1 MNVFKKKISKITVI
15 CFIVLIIGGFS
26 FALIS
31 NNASG
36 QSTVKKNI
44 LVISKGNDKLFR
56 QSLGVDTKNFNI
68 SVISESD
75 PLTLAGIDVVMIFDA
90 ILTPSKMGVIES
102 FVDNGG
108 AVLIFMGQKL
118 HNNATL
124 LKNLTIV
131 NSTAF
136 QNNEESMLFVVKNNS
151 YALNSYIDWNSAPDI
166 KVRNMSII
174 NPSDLNISVKRIV
187 DVYPVSKNLEIKTY
201 SKPILMEM
209 AKGNGNVILF
219 TGWLEKNA
227 NIDFKVWPYFN
238 YLLYTMIFESLNLRY
253 QTYAAWPFS
262 PVPHLMEQLILLVVV
277 ISLAILAI
285 SGFVVVKK
293 KSAGRMDQ
301 SVIETLKKQVE
312 EEEQK
317 RHEEAK
323 ELEKK
328 LEDKIDLSDDWE
340 VIGIHRQLGGFLKTL
355 FLSLFLVI
363 PQLLISNFLMP
374 QIFQPYPQAAGWY
387 YYAYNTFQ
395 IAWLLFDFG
404 TSYALAKFFSQYRVK
419 NPEKAI
425 HYIQIFVW
433 WQLFT
438 GLAQIS
444 IFALIGSFIFP
455 LTSLAHMSWVFI
467 SFSLVQY
474 PGFFLVFMF
483 SFQGMQKADYQL
495 ILYVMWEVVWLLVGQ
510 MIFCPLGRMWGAANP
525 IFGEALG
532 AGIGYSIARYFDYWM
547 TFLFSIRLFK
557 KRGFSP
563 KTCFRIDFN
572 REEFKETM
580 KFGSRLAFG
589 ESFVQ
594 ITYFIQLIYTSAF
607 IANYSNELGYFS
619 LAMNIGMI
627 VQIVGLWGQSLLGA
641 YSESR
646 EHGKKKLTKL
656 YIYQSFRWGNFF
668 AFFLISVLFA
678 TGGKFLVGAAGED
691 YGSPAVRF
699 LPFILMF
706 HSFGIY
712 SWLADPIFLGT
723 GKTNLAALVWI
734 IEQTIRAILMIVLI
748 IWLKDMTAV
757 LLAYIPAVFIKDI
770 IAWIIIRYK
779 ITNYR
784 IHPFT
789 TFVTPIL
796 AALINYIV
804 LFFFGEL
811 IWMIDLG
818 DKLINTA
825 LLFIIGIFLFM
836 YFYAFLDG
844 LLGGY
849 DDNTLKEF
857 EKAASMVEGRIG
869 SLPKTLYKAAKAGA
883 KYSPFHNRFKIDIYE
898 EAMKEAY
905 ELTLEKKIL
914 KI

>member
-1 MNVFKKKISKITVI
+1 MKALKKKISKITII
-15 CFIVLIIGGFS
+15 CFIALIIGGFS
-26 FALIS
+26 LALIP
-31 NNASG
+31 NHASG
-36 QSTVKKNI
+36 QSTDKQNI
-44 LVISKGNDKLFR
+44 LVISKGSDTLFR
-56 QSLGVDTKNFNI
+56 QSLGVDTQNFNI

-75 PLTLAGIDVVMIFDA
+75 PLTLSGIDAIIIFDA

-108 AVLIFMGQKL
+108 AVLILMGQKL

-124 LKNLTIV
+124 LENLTLV
-131 NSTAF
+131 TGVTF
-136 QNNEESMLFVVKNNS
+136 QQNKESMLFVVKNYS
-151 YALNSYIDWNSAPDI
+151 YALTTYMDWNSAPDM
-166 KVRNMSII
+166 KMKNMSII
-174 NPSDLNISVKRIV
+174 NPSDLNTQVKRIV
-187 DVYPVSKNLEIKTY
+187 DVYPVSKNLEIATY
-201 SKPILMEM
+201 SKPLIMEM
-209 AKGNGNVILF
+209 AKGSGEIILF
-219 TGWLEKNA
+219 TGWLETNA
-227 NIDFKVWPYFN
+227 NLDFKVWPYFN
-238 YLLYTMIFESLNLRY
+238 YLLYTMLFESLGLPY
-253 QTYAAWPFS
+253 QTYAVWPFS
-262 PVPHLMEQLILLVVV
+262 PVPHLLEQVILLIV
-277 ISLAILAI
+277 IICLATLAIT
-285 SGFVVVKK
+285 GFVVVKK
-293 KSAGRMDQ
+293 RSARRMDQ
-301 SVIETLKKQVE
+301 AVIDTLKKQAE

-317 RHEEAK
+317 RIEEAK

-328 LEDKIDLSDDWE
+328 LEEGVDLSDDWE

-363 PQLLISNFLMP
+363 PQLLISNFVMP
-374 QIFQPYPQAAGWY
+374 QILQPFPQAAGWY

-404 TSYALAKFFSQYRVK
+404 TSYALAKYFSQYRVK

-438 GLAQIS
+438 GLAQITM
-444 IFALIGSFIFP
+444 FALLGSFIFP

-474 PGFFLVFMF
+474 PGFFLVFMY

-495 ILYVMWEVVWLLVGQ
+495 ILYVMWEVVWLIVGQ
-510 MIFCPLGRMWGAANP
+510 LIFCPLGRIWGAANP

-580 KFGSRLAFG
+580 KFGSRIAFG

-594 ITYFIQLIYTSAF
+594 ITYFIQLIFTSAY

-627 VQIVGLWGQSLLGA
+627 IQIVTLWGQSLLGA

-646 EHGKKKLTKL
+646 AHDKKKLTKL
-656 YIYQSFRWGNFF
+656 YIYQSFRWGNYF

-678 TGGKFLVGAAGED
+678 TGGKFLIGAAGED
-691 YGSPAVRF
+691 YGGPAVRF
-699 LPFILMF
+699 LPFILIF
-706 HSFGIY
+706 HAFGIY
-712 SWLADPIFLGT
+712 SWLVDAILLGT
-723 GKTNLAALVWI
+723 GKTHFAALVWI
-734 IEQTIRAILMIVLI
+734 IEQTLRALLMIVLI

-757 LLAYIPAVFIKDI
+757 LLAYIPAVLTKDI
-770 IAWIIIRYK
+770 VAWIIVRYK
-779 ITNYR
+779 ITDYK

-796 AALINYIV
+796 AAVINYGV
-804 LFFFGEL
+804 LYFFGEL
-811 IWMIDLG
+811 IWMIDMG

-836 YFYAFLDG
+836 YLYAFLDG

-849 DDNTLKEF
+849 DKNTLKEF
-857 EKAASMVEGRIG
+857 EKAASMVEGRLG
-869 SLPKTLYKAAKAGA
+869 ALPKTLYKVAKAGA
-883 KYSPFHNRFKIDIYE
+883 KYSPFHNKFKIDIYE

-905 ELTLEKKIL
+905 DLTLEKKIL